1 MEELKLN
8 PSNIRLISKT
18 RLYGLDIPIIGLTGG
33 IATGKST
40 VSAMLRDLG
49 APVIDADR
57 LIKFIYNQQDT
68 LEFIQLNSPNSI
80 LKKRIDFQILR
91 EEFFTNSE
99 LKKNIENFLYAKLP
113 SAFRYHVDQLNNPS
127 FIIYDVPLLF
137 EKHLEQSVDITVLV
151 YASAEIQLKRL
162 MSRDNCSASVAQ
174 SILDSQDPI
183 DSKTEKSDFIVEN
196 SKNTNHLTTQIQL
209 LRAKLFL

>member
-40 VSAMLRDLG
+40 VSGMLRDLG

-57 LIKFIYNQQDT
+57 LIKYIYDQEDT
-68 LEFIQLNSPNSI
+68 FDFIQLNSPKSI
-80 LKKRIDFQILR
+80 AENKINFKVLR
-91 EEFFTNSE
+91 EEFFSNSD
-99 LKKNIENFLYAKLP
+99 LKTNIENFLYEKLP
-113 SAFRYHVDQLNNPS
+113 IAFKYHVGQFVNPS

-137 EKHLEQSVDITVLV
+137 EKHLEQSMDVTVLV
-151 YASAEIQLKRL
+151 YAPSEIQLKRL
-162 MSRDNCSASVAQ
+162 ISRDNSSTSLAQ
-174 SILDSQDPI
+174 SILNSQDPI
-183 DSKTEKSDFIVEN
+183 DSKKEKSDFIVDN
-196 SKNTNHLTTQIQL
+196 SNDTNHLETQIQA
-209 LRAKLFL
+209 LRSYLFL